1 MTDHLPTF
9 TSAEWTVTALLDSIK
24 GELDSDDSGV
34 VLRLFAYA
42 ISDPGWRELRTS
54 VLQWLGA
61 DDSRSVIAYVGTD
74 HALTDP
80 DALRTMEDD
89 SIEIRIMR
97 KYHGIFHPKVLWL
110 SGEDA
115 HVVWIGS
122 NNITREGLLHNIE
135 FASVIRCQE
144 ENTDLAQWFGRIHDA
159 SEACTPS
166 LLTSYESERRAFA
179 TARSTVGTFTWS
191 RREEPPLPPTGDG
204 RTSRRTRRTRTRTR
218 RRTHLVEES
227 GDLVVEIMPRETGLD
242 GKQIQLPKNAVVK
255 FFGLR
260 NRLGASRQITLTPVG
275 TTRLRTLTMTLFGNN
290 TARLSITELD
300 YRDRPCVML
309 FHPDGRGAFSFEI
322 IQQSIFPGRYRRLLA
337 LCGNQ
342 TRTGSRRWCVVL

>member
-24 GELDSDDSGV
+24 AELDSDECGL
-34 VLRLFAYA
+34 VLRIFAYA
-42 ISDPGWRELRTS
+42 ISDPGWRELRPS

-80 DALRTMEDD
+80 DALRSMEDD
-89 SIEIRIMR
+89 GIEIRIMR

-110 SGEDA
+110 SGADT

-135 FASVIRCQE
+135 FASVIRCHE
-144 ENTDLAQWFGRIHDA
+144 ENADLGQWFARIHDA
-159 SEACTPS
+159 SEACTPR

-191 RREEPPLPPTGDG
+191 QREEPPLPTTRGG

-218 RRTHLVEES
+218 RRTQLLEES

-242 GKQIQLPKNAVVK
+242 GKQIQLPKNAVVQ

-260 NRLGASRQITLTPVG
+260 NHLGASRQITLTPVG
-275 TTRLRTLTMTLFGNN
+275 TTRSRTLTMTLFGNN

-309 FHPDGRGAFSFEI
+309 FHPDGRGTFSFEI

-342 TRTGSRRWCVVL
+342 TRTGSRRWCVV

>member
-24 GELDSDDSGV
+24 AELDSDGSGV
-34 VLRLFAYA
+34 VLRIFAYA
-42 ISDPGWRELRTS
+42 ISDPGWREIRTN

-61 DDSRSVIAYVGTD
+61 HDSRSVIAYVGTD

-80 DALRTMEDD
+80 DALRSMEDD
-89 SIEIRIMR
+89 GIEIRIMR
-97 KYHGIFHPKVLWL
+97 KYHGIFHPKVFWL
-110 SGEDA
+110 SGADA

-135 FASVIRCQE
+135 FASVIRCHE
-144 ENTDLAQWFGRIHDA
+144 DNADLAQWFARIHDA
-159 SEACTPS
+159 SEVCTPS
-166 LLTSYESERRAFA
+166 LLKSYESERRAFA

-191 RREEPPLPPTGDG
+191 RREEPPPPTRGG

-218 RRTHLVEES
+218 RRTHLLEES

-242 GKQIQLPKNAVVK
+242 GKQIQLPKNAVVQ

-275 TTRLRTLTMTLFGNN
+275 TTRSRTLTMTLFGNN
-290 TARLSITELD
+290 TARLSFTELD

-309 FHPDGRGAFSFEI
+309 FHPDGSGAFSFEI

-342 TRTGSRRWCVVL
+342 TRTGSRRWCVV